1 MITIINNLLLQLE
14 LLSTP
19 LEFGLL
25 YSFKDSAKKSYWL
38 VTEEENLTTVIDK
51 QSDYFEQCR
60 GILNNEWFDKN
71 ANLLILH
78 KVDEINEKF
87 HKLVLKVEEDPYLF
101 KKQVLLYK
109 DAEVQKLNE
118 ILNTENITLKEFL
131 DQNLLIDKVYEI
143 HKNQINNNNWES
155 LIYRI
160 AQKIPIIRLNIS
172 RSNGLSVLIEE
183 NKQKVDV
190 GNHKEIN
197 SLLENIF
204 FQKSSEEI
212 LEIDN
217 DLIFNL
223 LNGKE
228 NEN

>member
-25 YSFKDSAKKSYWL
+25 YSFKNSTKKSYWL

-78 KVDEINEKF
+78 KVDEINEKI
-87 HKLVLKVEEDPYLF
+87 HQQVLKVEEDPYLL

-109 DAEVQKLNE
+109 DTEVEKLNE

-190 GNHKEIN
+190 GNYKEIN

>member
-25 YSFKDSAKKSYWL
+25 YSFKDSTKKSYWL

-51 QSDYFEQCR
+51 QTDYFEQCR

-78 KVDEINEKF
+78 KVDEINEKI
-87 HKLVLKVEEDPYLF
+87 HQQVLKVEEDPYLF

-109 DAEVQKLNE
+109 DAEAEKLIE

-131 DQNLLIDKVYEI
+131 DLNLLTDKVYEI

-190 GNHKEIN
+190 GNYKEIN

>member
-25 YSFKDSAKKSYWL
+25 YSFKDSTKKSYWL

-51 QSDYFEQCR
+51 QTDYFEHCR

-78 KVDEINEKF
+78 KVDEINEKI
-87 HKLVLKVEEDPYLF
+87 HQQVLKVEEDPYLF

-109 DAEVQKLNE
+109 DEEVEKLTE

-131 DQNLLIDKVYEI
+131 DLNLLTDKVYEI

-190 GNHKEIN
+190 GNYKEIN